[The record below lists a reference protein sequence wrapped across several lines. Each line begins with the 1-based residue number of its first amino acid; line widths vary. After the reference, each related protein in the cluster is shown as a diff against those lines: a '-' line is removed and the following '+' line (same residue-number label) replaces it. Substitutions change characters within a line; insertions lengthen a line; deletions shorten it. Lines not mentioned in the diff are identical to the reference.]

1 MMIKKRGK
9 TVGIIKFFINQSA
22 PTNTSHIPVKYDMNR
37 SDFLFIFIKSRLLI
51 NRKHR
56 NV

>member
-1 MMIKKRGK
+1 MMIKKKGE